1 MPYYITQNSPEC
13 KSGWAVVDDADGYY
27 GCHTT
32 KESAIDQAIA
42 ISLST
47 EEPFNGERA
56 AINQLKVGDYVSWDP
71 NNPTILAEVVMVQG
85 ELAVVELYEFD
96 DGIFES
102 TEKLMIM
109 NILKLQVVPR
119 PEFMVE
125 KIEDS
130 QDDSPDESMDEETQL
145 EENRAVNL
153 QAPAYM
159 RAAARQGLRYY
170 EEGKAGD
177 GLVDRTVREARAMAS
192 GNVTADKW
200 VRIAAWIARH
210 LVDLDS
216 PSANPTNENYPSPG
230 VVAHLLWGSGPSR
243 ASARRALEY
252 AQGVVAKLE
261 DENRALT
268 GAESRNMAKIETRD
282 FDAQIELRELP
293 DGTGMTFTG
302 YAAVFNSASEPLPF
316 IERIAPG
323 AFNRSL
329 KARNDIK
336 LLVNHDTGRVLAS
349 SRSGTLRLTEDS
361 KGLRVEADLPDT
373 SDGRDMAVLL
383 KRGDLSAMSF
393 GFSVPSNGDT
403 WSSDGSE
410 RTLKSIRLHEVSVV
424 AYPAYKA
431 SEASVRSFDQVAQ
444 RTEVDPDALADAML
458 KLEEGK
464 DLNEAEAS
472 LINTVVQRLTPQP
485 ETVEPEK
492 QDDLGYLDVKKKK
505 LEMILKAL

>member
-1 MPYYITQNSPEC
+1 MPYYITQNNPDC
-13 KSGWAVVDDADGYY
+13 QNNWAVEKENGDLI
-27 GCHTT
+27 GCHDT
-32 KESAIDQAIA
+32 KELAIDQAIA
-42 ISLST
+42 ISIAEET
-47 EEPFNGERA
+47 EFVGERA
-56 AINQLKVGDYVSWDP
+56 AIGQLKVGDYVSWDP

-125 KIEDS
+125 KIEDE
-130 QDDSPDESMDEETQL
+130 QEDSPDEETQL
-145 EENRAVNL
+145 DENRAVNL
-153 QAPAYM
+153 EAPAYM

-192 GNVTADKW
+192 GNITADKW

-210 LVDLDS
+210 LGDLDA
-216 PSANPTNENYPSPG
+216 PSANPTNDQYPSPG
-230 VVAHLLWGSGPSR
+230 VGAHLLWGSGPSKS
-243 ASARRALEY
+243 SARRALEY
-252 AQGVVAKLE
+252 AQGVVARLE
-261 DENRALT
+261 DENRTLT
-268 GAESRNMAKIETRD
+268 GAESRNMAKLETRD

-293 DGTGMTFTG
+293 DGTGMTFSG

-329 KARNDIK
+329 RARNDIK

-349 SRSGTLRLTEDS
+349 SRSGTLRLTEDT

-373 SDGRDMAVLL
+373 TDGRDMAVLL

-431 SEASVRSFDQVAQ
+431 SEASVRSFDQVAL
-444 RTEVDPDALADAML
+444 RTEVDPDKLADAML

-485 ETVEPEK
+485 ETVDPEK

>member
-1 MPYYITQNSPEC
+1 MPYYITQNNPDCENNWGVE
-13 KSGWAVVDDADGYY
+13 KENGDLI
-27 GCHTT
+27 GCHDT
-32 KESAIDQAIA
+32 KELAIDQAIA
-42 ISLST
+42 ISIAEET
-47 EEPFNGERA
+47 EFVGERA
-56 AINQLKVGDYVSWDP
+56 AIGQLKVGDYVSWDP

-85 ELAVVELYEFD
+85 EMAVVELYEFD

-102 TEKLMIM
+102 TEKLMTM

-125 KIEDS
+125 KIEDE
-130 QDDSPDESMDEETQL
+130 QEDSPDQETQL
-145 EENRAVNL
+145 DENRAVNL
-153 QAPAYM
+153 EAPAYM

-192 GNVTADKW
+192 GNITADKW

-210 LVDLDS
+210 LGDLDA
-216 PSANPTNENYPSPG
+216 PNANPTNDQYPSPG
-230 VVAHLLWGSGPSR
+230 VVAHLLWGSGPSKS
-243 ASARRALEY
+243 SARRALEY
-252 AQGVVAKLE
+252 AQGVVARLE
-261 DENRALT
+261 DENRTLT
-268 GAESRNMAKIETRD
+268 GAESRNMAKLETRD

-293 DGTGMTFTG
+293 DGTGMTFSG

-349 SRSGTLRLTEDS
+349 SRSGTLRLTEDT

-373 SDGRDMAVLL
+373 TDGRDMAVLL

-393 GFSVPSNGDT
+393 GFSVPANGDT

-431 SEASVRSFDQVAQ
+431 SEASVRSFDQVAL
-444 RTEVDPDALADAML
+444 RTEVDPDKLADAML

-485 ETVEPEK
+485 ETVDPEK

>member
-1 MPYYITQNSPEC
+1 MPYYITQNNPDCQNNWGVE
-13 KSGWAVVDDADGYY
+13 KENGDLI
-27 GCHTT
+27 GCHDT
-32 KESAIDQAIA
+32 KELAIDQAIA
-42 ISLST
+42 ISIAEET
-47 EEPFNGERA
+47 EFVGERA
-56 AINQLKVGDYVSWDP
+56 AIGQLKVGDYVSWDP
-71 NNPTILAEVVMVQG
+71 NNPTILAEIVMVQG

-125 KIEDS
+125 KIEDE
-130 QDDSPDESMDEETQL
+130 QEDTPDEETQL
-145 EENRAVNL
+145 DENRAVNL
-153 QAPAYM
+153 EAPAYM

-192 GNVTADKW
+192 GNITADKW

-210 LVDLDS
+210 LGDLDA
-216 PSANPTNENYPSPG
+216 PSANPTNDQYPSPG
-230 VVAHLLWGSGPSR
+230 VVAHLLWGSGPSKS
-243 ASARRALEY
+243 SARRALEY
-252 AQGVVAKLE
+252 AQGVVARLE
-261 DENRALT
+261 DENRTLT
-268 GAESRNMAKIETRD
+268 GAESRNMAKLETRD

-293 DGTGMTFTG
+293 DGTGMTFSG

-349 SRSGTLRLTEDS
+349 SRSGTLRLTEDT

-373 SDGRDMAVLL
+373 TDGRDMAVLL

-431 SEASVRSFDQVAQ
+431 SEASVRSFDQVAL
-444 RTEVDPDALADAML
+444 RTEVDPDKLADAML

-485 ETVEPEK
+485 ETVDPEK

>member
-230 VVAHLLWGSGPSR
+230 VVAHLLWGSGPS
-243 ASARRALEY
+243 
-252 AQGVVAKLE
+252 
-261 DENRALT
+261 
-268 GAESRNMAKIETRD
+268 
-282 FDAQIELRELP
+282 
-293 DGTGMTFTG
+293 
-302 YAAVFNSASEPLPF
+302 
-316 IERIAPG
+316 
-323 AFNRSL
+323 
-329 KARNDIK
+329 
-336 LLVNHDTGRVLAS
+336 
-349 SRSGTLRLTEDS
+349 
-361 KGLRVEADLPDT
+361 
-373 SDGRDMAVLL
+373 
-383 KRGDLSAMSF
+383 
-393 GFSVPSNGDT
+393 
-403 WSSDGSE
+403 
-410 RTLKSIRLHEVSVV
+410 
-424 AYPAYKA
+424 
-431 SEASVRSFDQVAQ
+431 
-444 RTEVDPDALADAML
+444 
-458 KLEEGK
+458 
-464 DLNEAEAS
+464 
-472 LINTVVQRLTPQP
+472 
-485 ETVEPEK
+485 
-492 QDDLGYLDVKKKK
+492 
-505 LEMILKAL
+505 

>member
-1 MPYYITQNSPEC
+1 MPYYITQNNPDCQNNWGVE
-13 KSGWAVVDDADGYY
+13 KENGELI
-27 GCHTT
+27 GCHDT
-32 KESAIDQAIA
+32 KELAIDQAIA
-42 ISLST
+42 ISIAEKT
-47 EEPFNGERA
+47 EFVGERA
-56 AINQLKVGDYVSWDP
+56 AIGQLKVGDYVSWDP

-125 KIEDS
+125 KIEDE
-130 QDDSPDESMDEETQL
+130 QDDSPDDETQL
-145 EENRAVNL
+145 DENRAVNL
-153 QAPAYM
+153 EAPAYM

-192 GNVTADKW
+192 GNITADKW

-210 LVDLDS
+210 LGDLDA
-216 PSANPTNENYPSPG
+216 PSANPTNDQYPSPG
-230 VVAHLLWGSGPSR
+230 VVAHLLWGSGPSKS
-243 ASARRALEY
+243 SARRALEY
-252 AQGVVAKLE
+252 AQGVVARLE
-261 DENRALT
+261 DENRTLT
-268 GAESRNMAKIETRD
+268 GAESRNMAKLETRD

-293 DGTGMTFTG
+293 DGTGMTFSG

-349 SRSGTLRLTEDS
+349 SRSGTLRLTEDT

-373 SDGRDMAVLL
+373 TDGRDMAVLL

-431 SEASVRSFDQVAQ
+431 SEASVRSFDQVAL
-444 RTEVDPDALADAML
+444 RTEVDPDKLADAML

-485 ETVEPEK
+485 ETVDPEK

>member
-1 MPYYITQNSPEC
+1 MPYYITQNNPDCQNNWGVE
-13 KSGWAVVDDADGYY
+13 KENGDLI
-27 GCHTT
+27 GCHDT
-32 KESAIDQAIA
+32 KELAIDQAIA
-42 ISLST
+42 ISIAEET
-47 EEPFNGERA
+47 EFVGERA
-56 AINQLKVGDYVSWDP
+56 AIGQLKVGDYVSWDP

-85 ELAVVELYEFD
+85 ELAVVELYEYD

-125 KIEDS
+125 KIEDE
-130 QDDSPDESMDEETQL
+130 QEDSPDEETQL
-145 EENRAVNL
+145 DENRAVNL
-153 QAPAYM
+153 EAPAYM

-192 GNVTADKW
+192 GNITADKW

-210 LVDLDS
+210 LGDLDA
-216 PSANPTNENYPSPG
+216 PSANPTNDQYPSPG
-230 VVAHLLWGSGPSR
+230 VVAHLLWGSGPSKS
-243 ASARRALEY
+243 SARRALEY
-252 AQGVVAKLE
+252 AQGVVARLE
-261 DENRALT
+261 DENRTLT
-268 GAESRNMAKIETRD
+268 GAESRNMAKLETRD

-293 DGTGMTFTG
+293 DGTGMTFSG

-349 SRSGTLRLTEDS
+349 SRSGTLRLTEDT

-373 SDGRDMAVLL
+373 TDGRDMAVLL

-431 SEASVRSFDQVAQ
+431 SEASVRSFDQVAL
-444 RTEVDPDALADAML
+444 RTEVDPDKLADAML

-464 DLNEAEAS
+464 DLDETEAS
-472 LINTVVQRLTPQP
+472 LITTVVQRLTPQP
-485 ETVEPEK
+485 DTADPEK

>member
-1 MPYYITQNSPEC
+1 MPYYITQNNPDCQNNWGVE
-13 KSGWAVVDDADGYY
+13 KENGELI
-27 GCHTT
+27 GCHDT
-32 KESAIDQAIA
+32 KELAIDQAIA
-42 ISLST
+42 ISIAEET
-47 EEPFNGERA
+47 EFVGERA
-56 AINQLKVGDYVSWDP
+56 AIGQLKVGDYVSWDP

-125 KIEDS
+125 KIENE
-130 QDDSPDESMDEETQL
+130 QEDSPGEETQL
-145 EENRAVNL
+145 DENRAVNL
-153 QAPAYM
+153 EAPAYM

-192 GNVTADKW
+192 GNITADKW

-210 LVDLDS
+210 LGDLDA
-216 PSANPTNENYPSPG
+216 PSANPTNDQYPSPG
-230 VVAHLLWGSGPSR
+230 VVAHLLWGSGPSKS
-243 ASARRALEY
+243 SARRALEY
-252 AQGVVAKLE
+252 AQGVVARLE
-261 DENRALT
+261 DENRTLT
-268 GAESRNMAKIETRD
+268 GAESRNMAKLETRD

-293 DGTGMTFTG
+293 DGTGMTFSG

-349 SRSGTLRLTEDS
+349 SRSGTLRLTEDN

-373 SDGRDMAVLL
+373 TDGRDMAVLL

-393 GFSVPSNGDT
+393 GFSVPANGDT

-431 SEASVRSFDQVAQ
+431 SEASVRSFDQVAL
-444 RTEVDPDALADAML
+444 RTEVDPDKLADAML

-485 ETVEPEK
+485 ETVDPEK